1 MEYYEITKAFLTN
14 GGYHNNN
21 DCMIGEIENYITEN
35 IYYFYYSVENQWLAL
50 FKGEDFE
57 EDFKNFT
64 SEIFKC
70 YHEDEN
76 DEGFERLFKKEI
88 KLEDKPRYKE
98 ANKFDQ
104 AQQRE
109 EFKRVKDILT
119 MKIET
124 IYNVLQSKNFG
135 KYDYQ

>member
-14 GGYHNNN
+14 GGYHNNL
-21 DCMIGEIENYITEN
+21 DSMIGEVESKITEN
-35 IYYFYYSVENQWLAL
+35 VYYFYYSVESQWLAL

-57 EDFKNFT
+57 EDFKKFS
-64 SEIFKC
+64 SEISKC

-76 DEGFERLFKKEI
+76 DEGFEKLLKKEI

-98 ANKFDQ
+98 ASEFVKRV
-104 AQQRE
+104 QRE
-109 EFKRVKDILT
+109 EFQKVKDEIT

-124 IYNVLQSKNFG
+124 IYNVLQSNNFG

>member
-14 GGYHNNN
+14 GGYHNNL
-21 DCMIGEIENYITEN
+21 DSMIGEIENKLTEN
-35 IYYFYYSVENQWLAL
+35 VYYFYYSVESQWLAL

-57 EDFKNFT
+57 EDFKNF
-64 SEIFKC
+64 SNEISKC

-76 DEGFERLFKKEI
+76 EEGFEKLLKKEI
-88 KLEDKPRYKE
+88 RLEDKPRYKE

-104 AQQRE
+104 EKQKE
-109 EFKRVKDILT
+109 EFKKAKDEIT

-124 IYNVLQSKNFG
+124 IYNVLQSNNFG

>member
-14 GGYHNNN
+14 GGYHNNL
-21 DCMIGEIENYITEN
+21 DSMIGEIENNITEN
-35 IYYFYYSVENQWLAL
+35 TYYFYYSVESEWLAL
-50 FKGEDFE
+50 FKSEDFE
-57 EDFKNFT
+57 DDFKNF
-64 SEIFKC
+64 SNEIFKC

-76 DEGFERLFKKEI
+76 EEGFEKLLKKEI
-88 KLEDKPRYKE
+88 RLEDKPRYKE

-104 AQQRE
+104 EKQKE
-109 EFKRVKDILT
+109 EFQRVKDIIT

-124 IYNVLQSKNFG
+124 IYNVLISNNFG